1 MSGLGYT
8 LRYFAADLAPM
19 TVFLLVFL
27 ASENIYLATGV
38 GIGLSVLQI
47 GWSLA

>member
-27 ASENIYLATGV
+27 ASKNIYLATGV